1 MSPTRSFTLATAAA
15 AVLAVTSPA
24 HALEQAWSFSQAGFS
39 GGGTVQGHFVV
50 DDLNNDG
57 VATSFYGELVSFS
70 MSFSGDAF
78 VPDFSIG
85 LEELGALNWRI
96 GSAGL
101 GDEVLRRM
109 SEGLISDTT
118 LDLPFSY
125 VSGLG
130 PTHTVGGYAVDLAR
144 GLASVTQQAV
154 AVSAVPE
161 PSAFALMGAG
171 IGVLSFLARRRR
183 VG

>member
-1 MSPTRSFTLATAAA
+1 MNPTRSLTLASAAA
-15 AVLAVTSPA
+15 ALLLAANPT
-24 HALEQAWSFSQAGFS
+24 HAQEQAWRFSQAGFS
-39 GGGTVQGHFVV
+39 GGGSVQGHFVV
-50 DDLNNDG
+50 EDLNNDG
-57 VATSFYGELVSFS
+57 VATSFYGELLAFS
-70 MSFSGDAF
+70 LHFSGDAF

-85 LEELGALNWRI
+85 IEELGALNWRI

-101 GDEVLRRM
+101 GDELLHHM

-118 LDLPFSY
+118 LALPFSY

-130 PTHTVGGYAVDLAR
+130 PTHTPGGYAVDLAS
-144 GLASVTQQAV
+144 GLASFTSEAV

-171 IGVLSFLARRRR
+171 IGVFGFLARRRR